1 MADNHMQCRISRR
14 LLLWVA
20 LIALA
25 GILAGCSCEDTGGG
39 QYRQIGEKMGQM
51 KQEGT
56 APGSYMYVANMETML
71 YWPNVPAYADAI
83 PSDKRVYIKD
93 TDALKQFKDYEPG
106 PL

>member
-1 MADNHMQCRISRR
+1 
-14 LLLWVA
+14 LLLWIA

-25 GILAGCSCEDTGGG
+25 GILAGCSCENTGGG

-56 APGSYMYVANMETML
+56 APGSYMYVANMDTML

-93 TDALKQFKDYEPG
+93 TEALKQFKDYKPG